1 MGCAAIQFLPH
12 LKIPEP
18 PLQRQLSAQLQSGG
32 ERLAFERQNSEDA
45 LMCEPQWFSS
55 DKALERLDSRGLE
68 WSALQSP
75 NTVAPSEHLTCMDD
89 PDETVESEKARAQE
103 LADALVEA
111 VWNLGSGPML
121 LEVQYEGAVWEV
133 SVKVKQNEG

>member
-1 MGCAAIQFLPH
+1 
-12 LKIPEP
+12 
-18 PLQRQLSAQLQSGG
+18 
-32 ERLAFERQNSEDA
+32 
-45 LMCEPQWFSS
+45 MCEPQWFSS
-55 DKALERLDSRGLE
+55 DKGLERLDSLGLE

-75 NTVAPSEHLTCMDD
+75 NTVAPSEHLTCMND

-103 LADALVEA
+103 LADALAEA